1 VSEVADPF
9 EGAEPSGGVSYGE
22 FSFRVKRWVLS
33 GLAEAVA
40 QALPSSVALPALGC
54 FRVTV
59 GEGFLELAAT
69 DMERTILAVSSAVDA
84 KDTSDGT
91 PNEAFMPAR
100 RLMAILK
107 ESPDTDVT
115 ITVKKNQAQVAAGS
129 GSWTL
134 ILPDSS
140 GYPELVSPAKLKFAA
155 YGRERLLA
163 GLRAVRHVVC
173 RDAGRPPLT
182 QVEIKADPD
191 DEGRSFI
198 TASDGTRFARATVE
212 RYPLAASCIPA
223 SALDD
228 LTRILAAGQS
238 EDAGI
243 AQSDDVLAFRAGPV
257 VLAVARRST
266 PFPDVDRL
274 LLQPARENTD
284 PLTVDRDE
292 LAAAVRR
299 VRINADGETSA
310 IVLDIP
316 AGTVAGGSVTV
327 VARDKLGNSAT
338 EDVVA
343 GWAGAKSRSLC
354 VNHVFLTEM
363 LAAHGGKSCEF
374 RLGKDLGKRRSMVL
388 LEGDGIVQV
397 IAQMAPALVGY

>member
-1 VSEVADPF
+1 
-9 EGAEPSGGVSYGE
+9 
-22 FSFRVKRWVLS
+22 VKRWVLA

-40 QALPSSVALPALGC
+40 QALPSSVAMPALGC
-54 FRVTV
+54 FRVKV

-69 DMERTILAVSSAVDA
+69 DMERTILAASSAVAVDEG
-84 KDTSDGT
+84 TSG
-91 PNEAFMPAR
+91 EAFVPAR

-115 ITVKKNQAQVAAGS
+115 IAVKKNQAQVTAGT

-140 GYPELVSPAKLKFAA
+140 GYPELVSPAKLEFKD

-182 QVEIKADPD
+182 QVEVKDADD
-191 DEGRSFI
+191 DTAHSVI
-198 TASDGTRFARATVE
+198 TASDGTRFARALVE

-274 LLQPARENTD
+274 LLKPARENAD
-284 PLTVDRDE
+284 ALTVDRDE

-310 IVLDIP
+310 IVLD
-316 AGTVAGGSVTV
+316 VAEGSVTV

-338 EDVVA
+338 EAVVA
-343 GWAGAKSRSLC
+343 GWAGAKPRSLC

-363 LAAHGGKSCEF
+363 LAAHAGKSCEF